1 MTDMELLLWL
11 RGPGLQISIAVFL
24 LGMVV
29 RLTEMFMLRR
39 KPDLSEARGSASAG
53 GWRTVFT
60 RSVPI
65 PGVMKT
71 SGFVVIAGYIFHI
84 GFLVTLFLFVPHIHL
99 FRELLG
105 FGWPGLPVAIID
117 LLTVLSIAALVG
129 LLVHRLMNPV
139 RRMLSD
145 FQDYLVWLLTT
156 LPLATGYLMM
166 HSSLVPYTN
175 MFVLHIISVELLLVA
190 FPFTRLVHA
199 VTFIAARWYNGAI
212 SGRKGVRV

>member
-1 MTDMELLLWL
+1 MTEMELLIWL
-11 RGPGLQISIAVFL
+11 RGPGLQISIAVFF

-29 RLTEMFMLRR
+29 RLTEMFMLKR

-65 PGVMKT
+65 RGVMKT
-71 SGFVVIAGYIFHI
+71 SGLVVIAGYIFHI

-99 FRELLG
+99 FRDLLG
-105 FGWPGLPVAIID
+105 FGWPGLPVSIID
-117 LLTVLSIAALVG
+117 LLTVLSIAALVA

-156 LPLATGYLMM
+156 LPLATGYLLM
-166 HSSLVPYTN
+166 HASLLPYTN
-175 MFVLHIISVELLLVA
+175 MLVLHIISVELLLVV